1 MACFSGSEE
10 RSRSSLHKLPRLQ
23 MWTKLRPFAHEF
35 LEEASKMY
43 EMCVYTMGERIYA
56 STVVQLLDPTGRLFG
71 DRVISQLDSTRRN
84 TKDLDVVL
92 GAESAVVILDDTEG
106 VWPNHRANLIL
117 MERYHFFTSSTRQFG
132 MKSPSLAN
140 AHRDESESEGTLA
153 MTLNTLRHVHR
164 GFFHSNA
171 TQGGKR
177 KPRSFDTRDVRQV
190 IRDLRAEILT
200 GCKIVFS
207 RIFPTGLPSPQLHP
221 FWQLTEELGAKC
233 SSVCDVSTTH
243 VVALDRGTDKAQWAK
258 QHGVFLVHP
267 SWVEAAQYLWRRPLE
282 ADYPVTDDNS
292 GCPVATFAKS
302 VVVEPRTM
310 PTQESNEDEQPGPT
324 YADSQDNV
332 IETTVLDSSH
342 LVVTNGLEKVN
353 AEHNGTT
360 GTGKED
366 LIICS

>member
-1 MACFSGSEE
+1 M
-10 RSRSSLHKLPRLQ
+10 
-23 MWTKLRPFAHEF
+23 
-35 LEEASKMY
+35 
-43 EMCVYTMGERIYA
+43 
-56 STVVQLLDPTGRLFG
+56 
-71 DRVISQLDSTRRN
+71 
-84 TKDLDVVL
+84 
-92 GAESAVVILDDTEG
+92 
-106 VWPNHRANLIL
+106 
-117 MERYHFFTSSTRQFG
+117 
-132 MKSPSLAN
+132 
-140 AHRDESESEGTLA
+140 
-153 MTLNTLRHVHR
+153 
-164 GFFHSNA
+164 
-171 TQGGKR
+171 
-177 KPRSFDTRDVRQV
+177 QV
-190 IRDLRAEILT
+190 IRDLRAEILA

-267 SWVEAAQYLWRRPLE
+267 SWVEAAQYLWRRPQE
-282 ADYPVTDDNS
+282 ADYPVTDNNS

-310 PTQESNEDEQPGPT
+310 LTQESNEDEQPGPT
-324 YADSQDNV
+324 YPDSQDNV
-332 IETTVLDSSH
+332 IETPGLDSSH

-360 GTGKED
+360 GKGKED

>member
-1 MACFSGSEE
+1 
-10 RSRSSLHKLPRLQ
+10 L
-23 MWTKLRPFAHEF
+23 
-35 LEEASKMY
+35 
-43 EMCVYTMGERIYA
+43 
-56 STVVQLLDPTGRLFG
+56 
-71 DRVISQLDSTRRN
+71 
-84 TKDLDVVL
+84 
-92 GAESAVVILDDTEG
+92 
-106 VWPNHRANLIL
+106 
-117 MERYHFFTSSTRQFG
+117 
-132 MKSPSLAN
+132 
-140 AHRDESESEGTLA
+140 
-153 MTLNTLRHVHR
+153 
-164 GFFHSNA
+164 
-171 TQGGKR
+171 
-177 KPRSFDTRDVRQV
+177 QV
-190 IRDLRAEILT
+190 IRDLRAEILA

-292 GCPVATFAKS
+292 GCPVATFAKN

-310 PTQESNEDEQPGPT
+310 LTQESNEDEQPGPT
-324 YADSQDNV
+324 YPDSQDNV
-332 IETTVLDSSH
+332 IETPVLDSSH